1 MVVGSHWQ
9 FGITR
14 SQLGVYVCR
23 LDWIKIITVQ
33 VQVAGLDEYQD
44 GSSQSRW
51 CTLWL
56 CEIDVPWCA
65 MYGSCDFPSYSSEIG
80 RRSIWQSK
88 FQSSNSSGQPRLR
101 QMNCRENLGKKVANI
116 WTIWHTHTFHLIWSH
131 LVWSHLLSY
140 HIICSTCFCW
150 VMFWDCAFQ
159 AANCVSGNN
168 PYFLQGFAMTRLPC
182 WIITSVPAGSMLT
195 SPGVYTVFY
204 LWIYIQ
210 CYTHTYIYNMNIF
223 TLYI

>member
-1 MVVGSHWQ
+1 MVAATSHPIPPKSAEGA
-9 FGITR
+9 FGNPSSRAATVPDSPDSGRWIAERT
-14 SQLGVYVCR
+14 LAKR
-23 LDWIKIITVQ
+23 LPTY
-33 VQVAGLDEYQD
+33 GLFD
-44 GSSQSRW
+44 
-51 CTLWL
+51 T
-56 CEIDVPWCA
+56 
-65 MYGSCDFPSYSSEIG
+65 
-80 RRSIWQSK
+80 
-88 FQSSNSSGQPRLR
+88 
-101 QMNCRENLGKKVANI
+101 
-116 WTIWHTHTFHLIWSH
+116 HTHTFHLIWSH

-182 WIITSVPAGSMLT
+182 WIITLVPAGSMLT

>member
-116 WTIWHTHTFHLIWSH
+116 WTIWHTHTHFISYDLISYD
-131 LVWSHLLSY
+131 LISY
-140 HIICSTCFCW
+140 HIISYAVHVFVGSCFEI
-150 VMFWDCAFQ
+150 VHFKPQIAFQ
-159 AANCVSGNN
+159 AIIHTFSRGS
-168 PYFLQGFAMTRLPC
+168 QWHGFH
-182 WIITSVPAGSMLT
+182 VE
-195 SPGVYTVFY
+195 
-204 LWIYIQ
+204 
-210 CYTHTYIYNMNIF
+210 
-223 TLYI
+223 